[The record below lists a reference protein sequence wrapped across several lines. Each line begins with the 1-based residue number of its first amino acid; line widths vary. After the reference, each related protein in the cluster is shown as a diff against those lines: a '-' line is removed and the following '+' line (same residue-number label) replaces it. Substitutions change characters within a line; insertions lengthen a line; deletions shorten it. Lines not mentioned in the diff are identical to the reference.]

1 MDFGNKYLTYEEYI
15 ALGGTMSISSFELL
29 EFNARSE
36 IDLRTQNR
44 LIGVNSIPTKVKMCM
59 FNLIETINGYVS
71 ESTKQ
76 GQNNIVSES
85 IDGYSISYVS
95 PTQIKEVITS
105 KRTEIDDIMMTYLYG
120 VVVNNQAI
128 LYDGVE

>member
-1 MDFGNKYLTYEEYI
+1 MDFGNKYLTYQEYI

-44 LIGVNSIPTKVKMCM
+44 LVDIQNIPTKVKLCM
-59 FNLIETINGYVS
+59 FNLIETINGYIS
-71 ESTKQ
+71 ESTEQ
-76 GQNNIVSES
+76 GKSNIASES

-95 PTQIKEVITS
+95 PAQIKEIIIS
-105 KRTEIDDIMMTYLYG
+105 KRIELDDIMMTYLYG
-120 VVVNNQAI
+120 VIINNQAI
-128 LYDGVE
+128 LYNGVE